1 MTNARILA
9 GRLADLLRVEH
20 GAMADFL
27 VALADFDRRRAWVEL
42 GYSSLFYFLHREL
55 GLSKGAAHYR
65 KTAAKLVQRFP
76 EIVEPLRDGRLCITS
91 ITHLAKVLTPQNR
104 REMLPRFFQRS
115 KREAMAVAAAIQPA
129 TAAPHRDVITA
140 VRPASAAYAV
150 SAPPLSEA
158 APLGPSAPPLVQ
170 PVELNAPAPSVHPKP
185 ARRDAAE
192 PLTAEL
198 SRLHI
203 AVSRR
208 FLEKLEAA
216 RAALSHSHPLATAE
230 DILETGLDLVLER
243 HLKRKGLMQKP
254 RQQTAP
260 QQTAPQQTA
269 PQQTAPERKPSSPAV
284 VLGLVVGQSGMGQPD
299 FGAAALGLQ
308 FHAHDALEAMRG
320 LGHPC
325 LLEQTGALQASEPSV
340 VGPARALPCHFRVPE
355 AVHLGVHDQA
365 GRLEPALHVRG
376 IGPRAEHA
384 LRRGLE
390 LTGEGDGLRHV
401 SPPLP
406 GMRPGHP
413 ASRSRTARSP
423 RATGR

>member
-158 APLGPSAPPLVQ
+158 AALGPSAPPLVQ
-170 PVELNAPAPSVHPKP
+170 PVELNAPAPSLHSKP

-203 AVSRR
+203 TVSRR

-269 PQQTAPERKPSSPAV
+269 PQQTAPQQTAPQQTAPERKPSSPAV

-308 FHAHDALEAMRG
+308 FHAHDALG
-320 LGHPC
+320 
-325 LLEQTGALQASEPSV
+325 GAP
-340 VGPARALPCHFRVPE
+340 
-355 AVHLGVHDQA
+355 
-365 GRLEPALHVRG
+365 
-376 IGPRAEHA
+376 
-384 LRRGLE
+384 
-390 LTGEGDGLRHV
+390 GE
-401 SPPLP
+401 
-406 GMRPGHP
+406 
-413 ASRSRTARSP
+413 
-423 RATGR
+423 